1 MCIIKMY
8 WFNYYKQFHR
18 QVFCWMDR
26 WHGLTLQDIREI
38 EENTKE
44 ELHKVNLL

>member
-1 MCIIKMY
+1 MC
-8 WFNYYKQFHR
+8 R

-38 EENTKE
+38 EEKTRE
-44 ELHKVNLL
+44 VLDKVCLLINK